1 MSLEPGLFV
10 PTRADALIRGQRK
23 VEAIK
28 AVLDA
33 NPGASLRAAKDA
45 VEARTDALLAGSA
58 ASLSSPAGEARE
70 TAGLP
75 AAALEALQRGQIIEA
90 IKLVRLAH
98 DVDLRTAKQ
107 RVEAHLR
114 GDVGADVGTVAS
126 QPDAAAASAPG
137 ELPADVAS
145 LLRGGDRGAAW
156 QLLERKYG
164 ATATEALRRIG
175 DHEIARKRGGR
186 GGAAAAGSTVMRGGD
201 RGKLALWALLAAFAA
216 LAVAW
221 VLW

>member
-58 ASLSSPAGEARE
+58 ASPSSPAGEARE

-75 AAALEALQRGQIIEA
+75 AGALEALQRGQIIEA

-114 GDVGADVGTVAS
+114 GDVGADVGIDADAA
-126 QPDAAAASAPG
+126 QPDAAASAPG
-137 ELPADVAS
+137 VLPADVAS

-186 GGAAAAGSTVMRGGD
+186 GGAAAGSTVMRGGD
-201 RGKLALWALLAAFAA
+201 RGKLALWALLAAVAA

>member
-175 DHEIARKRGGR
+175 DHEIARKRGG

>member
-45 VEARTDALLAGSA
+45 VEARAEALLAGSA
-58 ASLSSPAGEARE
+58 PSSSSPAGETRE

-75 AAALEALQRGQIIEA
+75 AAALEALQRGRTIEA
-90 IKLVRLAH
+90 IKWVRLAH

-114 GDVGADVGTVAS
+114 GDAGAEVGTVAAP
-126 QPDAAAASAPG
+126 PDAAASAPD
-137 ELPADVAS
+137 ELPADVVS

-156 QLLERKYG
+156 QRLERKYG

-175 DHEIARKRGGR
+175 DYEMARKRGGR
-186 GGAAAAGSTVMRGGD
+186 GDAAAVGSTVVRGGD
-201 RGKLALWALLAAFAA
+201 RGKLALWALLAAVAA
-216 LAVAW
+216 LAVGW